1 MRLSEAAGKEGA
13 RMNELGSMERFLRV
27 LAYSESLEQRKKKEP
42 SKGISAE
49 SEREKCARE
58 DERSEENSKERR

>member
-1 MRLSEAAGKEGA
+1 
-13 RMNELGSMERFLRV
+13 MNELGSMERFLRV
-27 LAYSESLEQRKKKEP
+27 LACSESLEQRKEKEP

-58 DERSEENSKERR
+58 EERSEENSKERR